1 MLPHPARGVNAFVA
15 FVARAGLDECVSCD
29 AQRCTPAT
37 SPVYGFGMPPRKKP
51 ADPTL
56 AVAYL
61 RVSTDDQ
68 KLGPEIQ
75 RDQIGRWAAANG
87 VTVLSWH
94 FDEGVSGGTAIEKRP
109 ALMAALEAMRQD
121 GAGLF
126 IVAKRDRLARDTLN
140 AGMIDRWAEKLG
152 GRTVSADGTA
162 NGDTPADVMMR
173 GMTDVFAQY
182 ERAIIRGRVKA
193 AMQRKR
199 SQGEFVGTAPW
210 GARLSEDGVRL
221 VPDEGEQ
228 AVVERARA
236 LRSQGVSYG
245 RIVATLASE
254 GVVARSGRPL
264 IATQVVRMLGGGKR

>member
-1 MLPHPARGVNAFVA
+1 MPAMLPHPARGVNAFVA

-94 FDEGVSGGTAIEKRP
+94 FDEGVSGGTAIEKRLAAHGSRESQSEKEKEKERRTYTTHTPPRAP
-109 ALMAALEAMRQD
+109 APGQHAA
-121 GAGLF
+121 
-126 IVAKRDRLARDTLN
+126 
-140 AGMIDRWAEKLG
+140 
-152 GRTVSADGTA
+152 
-162 NGDTPADVMMR
+162 
-173 GMTDVFAQY
+173 
-182 ERAIIRGRVKA
+182 A
-193 AMQRKR
+193 A
-199 SQGEFVGTAPW
+199 
-210 GARLSEDGVRL
+210 
-221 VPDEGEQ
+221 
-228 AVVERARA
+228 
-236 LRSQGVSYG
+236 
-245 RIVATLASE
+245 
-254 GVVARSGRPL
+254 
-264 IATQVVRMLGGGKR
+264 